1 MLAPSSDKIY
11 NKKIDLKNSIAFN
24 FFLHFLELIFFTATP
39 SSSVLCPISLTIPDP
54 NYPVNHNH
62 SLPVL
67 LVCQDIVTTSSDG
80 SELRVWIESLLQHF
94 KDDHIRWSPRE
105 SIKIAWKTQT
115 NHTAYS
121 MTYNEHLKS

>member
-11 NKKIDLKNSIAFN
+11 NKKKLTWKIALPSI
-24 FFLHFLELIFFTATP
+24 FLHFLELIFSTVTP
-39 SSSVLCPISLTIPDP
+39 SSSVLSLTSHTIPDP

-67 LVCQDIVTTSSDG
+67 LVCQDTVTTSSDG
-80 SELRVWIESLLQHF
+80 YELRVWIESLLQHF